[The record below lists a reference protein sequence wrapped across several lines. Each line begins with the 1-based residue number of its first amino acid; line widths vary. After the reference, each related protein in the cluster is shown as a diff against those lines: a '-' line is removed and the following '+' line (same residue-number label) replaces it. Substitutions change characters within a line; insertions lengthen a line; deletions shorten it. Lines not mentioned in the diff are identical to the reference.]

1 MDESDSYSVLFKVG
15 ICSHTERFSQS
26 VPEPEYQSLIA
37 PTFVSLARACRVDR
51 EAPACQYPANE

>member
-1 MDESDSYSVLFKVG
+1 MDESDSYSVLLKVG

-37 PTFVSLARACRVDR
+37 PIISESLSRR
-51 EAPACQYPANE
+51 P